1 MDTTQE
7 ILLFIY
13 KQTKTL
19 PLFFKNRSIPKIWDR
34 LKLDLPQDTLDL
46 NSFQEMSFKES
57 LVVALLPVLAHPFYK
72 SVALK
77 RVDTKMLNDFCVV
90 SEMSLTILETFL
102 GIIFLLPFLT
112 QIQLPLFLSW
122 LKRKE
127 GHNLF

>member
-1 MDTTQE
+1 MGTTQE

-57 LVVALLPVLAHPFYK
+57 LVVTLLPVLAHPFFIRCF
-72 SVALK
+72 K
-77 RVDTKMLNDFCVV
+77 RADTKMLNDFCVV

-112 QIQLPLFLSW
+112 QIQLPLFLSL
-122 LKRKE
+122 LKGKE

>member
-1 MDTTQE
+1 MGTTQE
-7 ILLFIY
+7 ILLFIC

-19 PLFFKNRSIPKIWDR
+19 LFFKNRSIPKIWNR

-57 LVVALLPVLAHPFYK
+57 LVALLPVLAHPFFIRCF
-72 SVALK
+72 K
-77 RVDTKMLNDFCVV
+77 RADTKMLNDFRVV

-112 QIQLPLFLSW
+112 QIQLPLFLSL